1 MSRLVWLLDR
11 GAALVTYP
19 SLYLAVLTGIL
30 YSTGS
35 FGMLHEAVRRVHIEL
50 SVFATVV
57 TLLHTGLGVLDA
69 WFVVTGQVPAPAYS
83 TPYFLG
89 GVAVGAGALLMLVVA
104 VLGFTDA
111 KRFQRPWGPRV
122 VHSFAYAG
130 FAFGTI
136 HAAAIGT
143 DLTGLVRPLLG
154 PSVAFLVYV
163 LLLRLLVFR
172 EIPVGAT
179 AIVAFVSHHTPDRM
193 TAFDQVCGQLQTLL

>member
-1 MSRLVWLLDR
+1 MSQLVWLLDR

-19 SLYLAVLTGIL
+19 ALYLAVLTGIL
-30 YSTGS
+30 YNTES
-35 FGMLHEAVRRVHIEL
+35 FGMLHEAAQRIHIEL
-50 SVFATVV
+50 SVFAMII
-57 TLLHTGLGVLDA
+57 TLLHAGLGVLDA

-83 TPYFLG
+83 MPYFLG

-111 KRFQRPWGPRV
+111 KRFQRPWSPRV

-143 DLTGLVRPLLG
+143 DLTGLIRPLLG

-163 LLLRLLVFR
+163 LLLRLLVLR
-172 EIPVGAT
+172 GIPSNAT
-179 AIVAFVSHHTPDRM
+179 P
-193 TAFDQVCGQLQTLL
+193 G

>member
-1 MSRLVWLLDR
+1 MSAIVWYLDR

-19 SLYLAVLTGIL
+19 TLYLAVLTGII
-30 YSTGS
+30 YNIES
-35 FGMLHEAVRRVHIEL
+35 FGVLHEAARRVHIEL
-50 SVFATVV
+50 SVFAMLV
-57 TLLHTGLGVLDA
+57 TLLHSGLGVIDA
-69 WFVVTGQVPAPAYS
+69 WFVVTGRVPAPACS
-83 TPYFLG
+83 MPYFLG

-163 LLLRLLVFR
+163 LLLRLLVIR
-172 EIPVGAT
+172 RLPSDT
-179 AIVAFVSHHTPDRM
+179 TP
-193 TAFDQVCGQLQTLL
+193 G

>member
-1 MSRLVWLLDR
+1 MSTIVWYLDR
-11 GAALVTYP
+11 GAALVAYP

-30 YSTGS
+30 YNTEA
-35 FGMLHEAVRRVHIEL
+35 FGVLHEAARRIHIEV
-50 SVFATVV
+50 SVFAMIV
-57 TLLHTGLGVLDA
+57 TLFHASLGVLDA
-69 WFVVTGQVPAPAYS
+69 WIVVTGQVPAPVYGVQ
-83 TPYFLG
+83 YFLG
-89 GVAVGAGALLMLVVA
+89 GITVGLGALLLLVVA

-143 DLTGLVRPLLG
+143 DLAGIIRPIVG

-163 LLLRLLVFR
+163 LLLRMLVLR
-172 EIPVGAT
+172 GAT
-179 AIVAFVSHHTPDRM
+179 PVLPT
-193 TAFDQVCGQLQTLL
+193 GQ

>member
-1 MSRLVWLLDR
+1 MSQLVWLLDR

-19 SLYLAVLTGIL
+19 ALYLAVLTGVL
-30 YSTGS
+30 YNTES
-35 FGMLHEAVRRVHIEL
+35 FGTLHEAARRIHIEL
-50 SVFATVV
+50 SVFAMIV
-57 TLLHTGLGVLDA
+57 TLLHAGLGVLDA

-83 TPYFLG
+83 MPYFLG

-111 KRFQRPWGPRV
+111 RRFQRPWGPRV

-130 FAFGTI
+130 FAFGII

-143 DLTGLVRPLLG
+143 DLTGLIRPLLG

-163 LLLRLLVFR
+163 LLLRLLVLR
-172 EIPVGAT
+172 GIPANIT
-179 AIVAFVSHHTPDRM
+179 KS
-193 TAFDQVCGQLQTLL
+193 

>member
-1 MSRLVWLLDR
+1 MSQLVWLLDR

-19 SLYLAVLTGIL
+19 ALYLAVLTGIL
-30 YSTGS
+30 YNTES
-35 FGMLHEAVRRVHIEL
+35 FGMLHEAAQRIHIEL
-50 SVFATVV
+50 SVFAMIV
-57 TLLHTGLGVLDA
+57 TLLHAGLGVLDA

-83 TPYFLG
+83 MPYFLG

-143 DLTGLVRPLLG
+143 DLTGLIRPLLG

-163 LLLRLLVFR
+163 LLLRLLVLR
-172 EIPVGAT
+172 GIPSNAT
-179 AIVAFVSHHTPDRM
+179 P
-193 TAFDQVCGQLQTLL
+193 G

>member
-1 MSRLVWLLDR
+1 MSQFIWLLDR

-19 SLYLAVLTGIL
+19 LLYLAVLTGVL
-30 YSTGS
+30 YNMEA
-35 FGMLHEAVRRVHIEL
+35 FGVLHDAAQRIHIEL
-50 SVFATVV
+50 SVFAMIV
-57 TLLHTGLGVLDA
+57 TLLHAGIGVLDA

-83 TPYFLG
+83 MPYFVG
-89 GVAVGAGALLMLVVA
+89 GITVGAGALLMLVVA

-143 DLTGLVRPLLG
+143 DLTGLIRPLLG

-163 LLLRLLVFR
+163 LLLRLLVLR
-172 EIPVGAT
+172 GILANIT
-179 AIVAFVSHHTPDRM
+179 KS
-193 TAFDQVCGQLQTLL
+193 

>member
-1 MSRLVWLLDR
+1 MSQLVWLLDR

-19 SLYLAVLTGIL
+19 MLYLAVLTGIF
-30 YSTGS
+30 YNTES
-35 FGMLHEAVRRVHIEL
+35 FGILHEAAQRIHIEL
-50 SVFATVV
+50 SVFAMTV
-57 TLLHTGLGVLDA
+57 TLLHAGLGVFDA

-83 TPYFLG
+83 MPYFLG
-89 GVAVGAGALLMLVVA
+89 GVVVGAGALLLLVVA

-143 DLTGLVRPLLG
+143 DMAGLVRPLLG

-163 LLLRLLVFR
+163 LLLRLLALR
-172 EIPVGAT
+172 RQSSNT
-179 AIVAFVSHHTPDRM
+179 TP
-193 TAFDQVCGQLQTLL
+193 T